1 VRRRSKRLMT
11 PASASRRWKDGHCSY
26 GEGCKYAHGEAELR
40 ANIVAAQQFEGL
52 PGPGASL
59 TRCIANV
66 APLSS
71 HYCSSP
77 DCTGPAV
84 GAHRLFI
91 GTTPTARRSC
101 EPQARHAFY
110 EFVDI
115 ALFPALPAA
124 YSLLRC
130 FDA

>member
-91 GTTPTARRSC
+91 GTASITSVPEPPCKDIRQYTSPAR
-101 EPQARHAFY
+101 QA
-110 EFVDI
+110 
-115 ALFPALPAA
+115 
-124 YSLLRC
+124 
-130 FDA
+130 